1 MRQEVNLL
9 IAELLPPV
17 ERLPLWQVGAAMGG
31 WLAILAGVSAWDA
44 YQTTDAEQELALL
57 QKRSAAAEVEV
68 TRLSVVNDRSQERA
82 ALSTELE
89 RLLAQREDHLRLLD
103 AMNSESESI
112 GRGTFS
118 SYLTGVAESH
128 VPGLWITGITV
139 DFRNDT
145 LLIRG
150 AAQQPVHV
158 PGFVTQLRASSAFAG
173 TTLDGIQVRAEAEGG
188 VGFELRG
195 APG

>member
-9 IAELLPPV
+9 VPGLLPPV
-17 ERLPLWQVGAAMGG
+17 ERLPLWQAGAVLGAWG
-31 WLAILAGVSAWDA
+31 LLLAGVSGWHHYRISSIEDA
-44 YQTTDAEQELALL
+44 LVEA
-57 QKRSAAAEVEV
+57 KRRSVAAEVEV
-68 TRLSVVNDRSQERA
+68 TRLSVVNDRSRERA
-82 ALSTELE
+82 ALTTELE
-89 RLLAQREDHLRLLD
+89 RLLGEHAEQKRVLDLMERET
-103 AMNSESESI
+103 ETI
-112 GRGTFS
+112 GRGSFS

-158 PGFVTQLRASSAFAG
+158 PGFVTQLRSSDAFAG
-173 TTLDGIQVRAEAEGG
+173 TTLDGIQVRADEEGG